1 MPNLIFI
8 RFPKII
14 QFLSFFK
21 KEPQSFSYL
30 NQKTTFAYY
39 LWLYIHFR
47 KHKMPNTQTFTTFFD
62 AVKTSIANGTFA
74 KLTLTKTI
82 GQPELQNIYV
92 RTAVEDGVLKL
103 SVTHKI
109 YNEGLQ
115 EIEKTVEMDTMEA
128 ELVRYINN
136 PFMWV
141 LLFTTEADITMKL
154 NKKRI
159 ANITEQP
166 PTFKNPDAVLTEF
179 LNQ

>member
-1 MPNLIFI
+1 MPNSLTI
-8 RFPKII
+8 
-14 QFLSFFK
+14 
-21 KEPQSFSYL
+21 
-30 NQKTTFAYY
+30 A
-39 LWLYIHFR
+39 
-47 KHKMPNTQTFTTFFD
+47 TFFD
-62 AVKTSIANGTFA
+62 YVKSSINEGTFA

-82 GQPELQNIYV
+82 GKPELQNIYV

-115 EIEKTVEMDTMEA
+115 EIEKIIEMNAMEA
-128 ELVRYINN
+128 ELVPYINN

-166 PTFKNPDAVLTEF
+166 PTFKNPDAVLAEF
-179 LNQ
+179 KGN